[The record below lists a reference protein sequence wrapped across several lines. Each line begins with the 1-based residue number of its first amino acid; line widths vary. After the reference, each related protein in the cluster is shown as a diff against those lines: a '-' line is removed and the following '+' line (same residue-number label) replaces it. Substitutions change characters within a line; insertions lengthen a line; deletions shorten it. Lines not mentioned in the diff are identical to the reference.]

1 VLGGKEAIPLPRCT
15 PSSQRCGARIVGSR
29 SPLVDHTVQVKNRL
43 YQLHEGILELDL
55 DRPIPNLNRNAVL
68 IAVDIE
74 GKVPTLAE
82 VGIAYLRIGRV
93 ANIALGEHGKNWR
106 KYWEI
111 RHIRI
116 EEYLDHNPW
125 YLKEAKPDPEFMLF
139 KTNDVRQA
147 LSRITAKRN
156 VNGLLEHIFRALNFG
171 EKLFPAEVG
180 GGLGSESLS
189 ATTASHGALSTFLSL
204 VADQTNALGSLN
216 LSSGR
221 STGAEDHAEV
231 GGGLGS
237 EGLGVTTAPH
247 DEEDD
252 EEKEDDNDIL
262 LLRRFCADQLEG
274 KACKEKDSCKD
285 FLSICEAFARGNGGG
300 CGEPGSHLVNG
311 KMMYYVRRT
320 YHAIVKRIP
329 C

>member
-1 VLGGKEAIPLPRCT
+1 
-15 PSSQRCGARIVGSR
+15 
-29 SPLVDHTVQVKNRL
+29 
-43 YQLHEGILELDL
+43 
-55 DRPIPNLNRNAVL
+55 
-68 IAVDIE
+68 
-74 GKVPTLAE
+74 
-82 VGIAYLRIGRV
+82 
-93 ANIALGEHGKNWR
+93 
-106 KYWEI
+106 
-111 RHIRI
+111 
-116 EEYLDHNPW
+116 
-125 YLKEAKPDPEFMLF
+125 MLF

-171 EKLFPAEVG
+171 EKLSPAEVG
-180 GGLGSESLS
+180 SGLGSESLS
-189 ATTASHGALSTFLSL
+189 ATTAPHGASSTLPSL

-231 GGGLGS
+231 GNGLGS

-252 EEKEDDNDIL
+252 EEKEDNNNTL
-262 LLRRFCADQLEG
+262 LLRRFCADQLKG

-285 FLSICEAFARGNGGG
+285 FLSIYEAFARENGGE

-311 KMMYYVRRT
+311 KMIHHVRRT

-329 C
+329 CQPEKRVRDPTRCAFGHDHAELKLHIAMWRRGRGWVKKVAEKRRALWKRNANRQRR